1 MPRGGKGCS
10 FCDGPQRLRRRD
22 DANHA
27 SACTEPL
34 VCGLQRADGIPRRQ
48 LMRPIT
54 ANVLSTAE
62 VRSPAGEHVGKI
74 VDFMLDTERG
84 AVEYAVLAVGG
95 VLGVGAKM
103 LAVQPGELRFDAS
116 RNCLE
121 ITVDTATLAAH
132 PGIDRTNP
140 PESANAAVRSR
151 ASSPRPQS
159 TPRSER

>member
-1 MPRGGKGCS
+1 MWLATNKRNRPEEIVVH
-10 FCDGPQRLRRRD
+10 PVA
-22 DANHA
+22 AN
-27 SACTEPL
+27 L
-34 VCGLQRADGIPRRQ
+34 
-48 LMRPIT
+48 
-54 ANVLSTAE
+54 LSTAE

-84 AVEYAVLAVGG
+84 SVEYAVLAVGG

-121 ITVDTATLAAH
+121 ITVDTATLAAL
-132 PGIDRTNP
+132 PGIDRANP
-140 PESANAAVRSR
+140 PESANAAVRSG
-151 ASSPRPQS
+151 ASSPQP